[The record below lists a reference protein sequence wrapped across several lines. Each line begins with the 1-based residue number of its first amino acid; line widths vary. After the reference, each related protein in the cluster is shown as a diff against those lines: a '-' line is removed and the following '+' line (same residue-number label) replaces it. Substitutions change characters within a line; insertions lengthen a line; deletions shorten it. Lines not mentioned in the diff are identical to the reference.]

1 MYALTIDQKNALQAI
16 RENKYILLHGITGS
30 GKTEVY
36 LNAAQEAITLNQQVI
51 VLVPEISL
59 TPQTI
64 RRFTERFPRTIAIH
78 SHLTPK
84 ERREAWAKITAGEVD
99 LVIGARSAVFAP
111 VKDLGLIIVDEEHDP
126 SYKQDNNPRYHAV
139 TMALKR
145 TELTKA
151 KVILGTATPALET
164 YYTFTNTSGYV
175 IASLPKRVTANSL
188 PTVAIVDMR
197 EEIKEKNYS
206 VLSRKLREHIQQRL
220 ERQEKVML
228 FLNRRGFATFINCRA
243 CGHVLTCERCQVSL
257 TYHQDES
264 ARCHYCNSRIAVPK
278 TCPKCNSPYLKFFGN
293 GTQRVEA
300 ELQKY
305 FGYAPLF
312 RMDKDTTQKRG
323 SHNSILQDFQE
334 AKTGIL
340 IGTQMIAKGHDFP
353 DVTLVGIL
361 AADATLHIPDFR
373 AAERTF
379 QLLTQVAGRAGRG
392 NIPGEVIIQ
401 TYSPEHPAILAAA
414 AQDYSAFYTQEMEH
428 RRLTGYP
435 PYTKLTAVTVSST
448 DEQLVEKHIKELSA
462 RYPLEKRLGPAPCPI
477 NKIRGFYRWQFLLRD
492 TLLDYSSLEQENDVK
507 IDIDVD
513 PVNLY

>member
-1 MYALTIDQKNALQAI
+1 MHTLTTEQENALQI
-16 RENKYILLHGITGS
+16 IHNNKYILLHGITGS

-36 LNAAQEAITLNQQVI
+36 LTAAKEAVARGEQVI

-64 RRFTERFPRTIAIH
+64 ERFTARFERTVAIH
-78 SHLTPK
+78 SHQTPK
-84 ERREAWAKITAGEVD
+84 EKRLTREKILNNEVD
-99 LVIGARSAVFAP
+99 LVIGARSAIFAP
-111 VKDLGLIIVDEEHDP
+111 VKNLGLIIVDEEHDS
-126 SYKQDNNPRYHAV
+126 SYKQDNNPRYNTVAV
-139 TMALKR
+139 ALKR
-145 TELTKA
+145 AELTTA
-151 KVILGTATPALET
+151 KVVLGSATPSLET
-164 YYTFTNTSGYV
+164 YHAFTTNPAYT
-175 IASLPKRVTANSL
+175 IARLPKRVTANTIPSVTL
-188 PTVAIVDMR
+188 VDMR

-206 VLSRKLREHIQQRL
+206 VLSRTLRNHIQQRL
-220 ERQEKVML
+220 ERKEKVML

-264 ARCHYCNSRIAVPK
+264 ARCHYCNARSAVPK
-278 TCPKCNSPYLKFFGN
+278 VCPKCHSPFLKFFGN

-300 ELQKY
+300 EIQKY

-323 SHNSILQDFQE
+323 SHNTILQEFQAAE
-334 AKTGIL
+334 TGIL

-392 NIPGEVIIQ
+392 NIPGEVVIQ
-401 TYSPEHPAILAAA
+401 TYSPEHTSILAAA
-414 AQDYSAFYTQEMEH
+414 AQDYQAFYTQEMAH
-428 RRLTGYP
+428 RKITGYP
-435 PYTKLTAVTVSST
+435 PFTKLTAITFSSP
-448 DEQLVEKHIKELSA
+448 DEQLVEKRIKEIA
-462 RYPLEKRLGPAPCPI
+462 AQYPLEKRLGPAPCPI
-477 NKIRGFYRWQFLLRD
+477 NKIRGFYRWQFLLKD
-492 TLLDYSSLEQENDVK
+492 TNLDYASFDQNSDVK

>member
-1 MYALTIDQKNALQAI
+1 MYTLTTVQKNALQII

-36 LNAAQEAITLNQQVI
+36 ISAAEEAIAQGQQVI

-64 RRFTERFPRTIAIH
+64 SRFTARIPKTISIH

-84 ERREAWAKITAGEVD
+84 ERREAWAQIIAGDID
-99 LVIGARSAVFAP
+99 LIIGARSAVFAP
-111 VKDLGLIIVDEEHDP
+111 VRNLGLIIVDEEHDA
-126 SYKQDNNPRYHAV
+126 SYKQDNNPRYHTVAV
-139 TMALKR
+139 ALKR
-145 TELTKA
+145 AELTAA
-151 KVILGTATPALET
+151 KVILGSATPALET
-164 YYTFTNTSGYV
+164 YYAFTHTPGYS
-175 IASLPKRVTANSL
+175 IASLPKRVTVNSI
-188 PTVAIVDMR
+188 PTVTLVDMR

-206 VLSRKLREHIQQRL
+206 VLSRTLRDHIQRRL
-220 ERQEKVML
+220 EHKEKVML

-257 TYHQDES
+257 TYHQDDS
-264 ARCHYCNSRIAVPK
+264 ARCHYCNAKIAVPK
-278 TCPKCNSPYLKFFGN
+278 TCPKCNSPFLKFFGN

-300 ELQKY
+300 EIQKY

-323 SHNSILQDFQE
+323 SHNSILQEFQAAE
-334 AKTGIL
+334 TGIL

-401 TYSPEHPAILAAA
+401 TYSPEHTSILAAA
-414 AQDYSAFYTQEMEH
+414 AQDYPLFYAQEMEH
-428 RRLTGYP
+428 RQLTGYP
-435 PYTKLTAVTVSST
+435 PFTKLTAITFSSP
-448 DEQLVEKHIKELSA
+448 DEQLVEKRIKEIAA
-462 RYPLEKRLGPAPCPI
+462 RYPQEKRLGPAPCPI
-477 NKIRGFYRWQFLLRD
+477 NKIRGFYRWQFLLKD
-492 TLLDYSSLEQENDVK
+492 TVLDYAAFDQNSDVK

>member
-1 MYALTIDQKNALQAI
+1 MYSLTPEQVQALQII

-36 LNAAQEAITLNQQVI
+36 LHAAQEAISKQQQVI

-64 RRFTERFPRTIAIH
+64 SRFTERFPRTIAIH

-84 ERREAWAKITAGEVD
+84 ERREAWDKILQGQTD

-111 VKDLGLIIVDEEHDP
+111 LHNLGLIIIDEEHDP
-126 SYKQDNNPRYHAV
+126 SYKQDNNPRYHTV
-139 TMALKR
+139 SVALKR
-145 TELTKA
+145 AELSTA
-151 KVILGTATPALET
+151 KVVLGTATPSLET
-164 YYTFTNTSGYV
+164 YHAFQNTPGYV
-175 IASLPKRVTANSL
+175 IAVLPKRVTTNTL
-188 PTVAIVDMR
+188 PTVTLVDMR

-206 VLSRKLREHIQQRL
+206 VLSRALREQIQKRL
-220 ERQEKVML
+220 ERKEKVML

-243 CGHVLTCERCQVSL
+243 CGHVLTCTRCQVSL

-264 ARCHYCNSRIAVPK
+264 ARCHYCNAKIAVPK

-300 ELQKY
+300 EIQKY

-323 SHNSILQDFQE
+323 SHHSILQDFQAAE
-334 AKTGIL
+334 TGIL

-392 NIPGEVIIQ
+392 HVPGEVVIQ

-414 AQDYSAFYTQEMEH
+414 AQDYTKFYAEEMLH
-428 RRLTGYP
+428 RKMTGYP
-435 PYTKLTAVTVSST
+435 PFTKLTAITVSSPS
-448 DEQLVEKHIKELSA
+448 EALVEKRIKEIA
-462 RYPLEKRLGPAPCPI
+462 GRFPLDKRLGPAPCPI
-477 NKIRGFYRWQFLLRD
+477 NKLRGFYRWQFLLKD
-492 TLLDYSSLEQENDVK
+492 TVLDYNAFTQDSDVK
-507 IDIDVD
+507 VDIDVD